1 MRGFLWLGL
10 GLSLTLGACGD
21 SDDDGSGGPS
31 GGSGGAT
38 GGSGGATGGSGGAT
52 GGSGGATGGSGG
64 SADSPCPALCNLQ
77 AQVDCPAEDP
87 AMCPTNCEQF
97 RSESGECAAQMDA
110 FLSCAAQTSASDWY
124 CEQSGGIELN
134 EGICASELSA
144 LSACK

>member
-21 SDDDGSGGPS
+21 SDDDGSGGS
-31 GGSGGAT
+31 S

-77 AQVDCPAEDP
+77 AQVDCPGEDA

-97 RSESGECAAQMDA
+97 RAQSGECAAQMDA
-110 FLSCAAQTSASDWY
+110 FLSCAAQTSPSDWY
-124 CEQSGGIELN
+124 CDQDGGIEL
-134 EGICASELSA
+134 EDGVCASELSA
-144 LSACK
+144 LSDCK